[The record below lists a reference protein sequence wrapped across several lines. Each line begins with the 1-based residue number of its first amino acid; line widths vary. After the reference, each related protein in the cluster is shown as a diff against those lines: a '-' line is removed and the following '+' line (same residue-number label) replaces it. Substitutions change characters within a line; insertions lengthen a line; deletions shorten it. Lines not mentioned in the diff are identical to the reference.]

1 MRYWATYGVLGL
13 LALLLC
19 AGPVSAEQEQ
29 SNSRRTWGLA
39 LFASSAVL
47 LKKGWD
53 FHRQADEFYDL
64 YRQTN
69 DDRAAEDFFDR
80 ADNCDVKSQMS
91 FLVAG
96 TFALAGWQFWSWD
109 ARERRETGAKILS
122 VEVVPQV
129 ELNWGRVGLVLKRRF
144 L

>member
-29 SNSRRTWGLA
+29 SNSRRTWSLA

-109 ARERRETGAKILS
+109 TRERRETGAKILS